1 MPPIAKTVPGFENT
15 GWFGIV
21 APKGTPQAIIDKLYK
36 DVKTA
41 LGDTEMKARFFA
53 MGLAPVGNSPA
64 QMAAALKEETKL
76 WANVVRERKISV
88 K

>member
-1 MPPIAKTVPGFENT
+1 VKGFENS

-21 APKGTPQAIIDKLYK
+21 APKGTPQAIVDKLYQ

-41 LGDTEMKARFFA
+41 LNDTQMKARFYA
-53 MGLAPVGNSPA
+53 MGLAPVGNTPA